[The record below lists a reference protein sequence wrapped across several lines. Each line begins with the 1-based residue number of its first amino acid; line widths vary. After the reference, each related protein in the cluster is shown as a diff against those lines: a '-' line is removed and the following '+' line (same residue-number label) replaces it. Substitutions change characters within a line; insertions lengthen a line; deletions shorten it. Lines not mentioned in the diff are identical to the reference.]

1 MSYQTSIHFD
11 PTALLIIKNEIDN
24 SIKLVETAVNTLAE
38 EQALPFGIDD
48 ALNQFEQCTQV
59 LKLIDMPHLAQIT
72 QYSAELMRQ
81 IMAQPQQIKTSDVI
95 ALSEGTTMLKRYI
108 EFICLRE
115 VKVPQFLIDTLNRLE
130 KALGKPIT
138 KEGQTIQPLLDCITP
153 SFNLPLAP
161 SLEQSQYIHQL
172 YKLCL
177 NKLIKQAETPLD
189 LQGIKLVGVYLA
201 GLATNQPSQQYW
213 QLVNVGLGHIDELLI
228 TEARLRTLIQIETN
242 IGKFLNQPATF
253 QSNIADLADILSIC
267 ISQEDDLSQ
276 HIREQLNIGDEL
288 LSDTQL
294 QVLSRH
300 LYGPDYETVH
310 TISQL
315 MTDEMAQ
322 IRNEIEYNHQN
333 MSAEKMQEL
342 QQKLNQLANVFKV
355 LNLNE
360 AAKELDQ
367 QAEKLSQP
375 NTLTDATSIQQLMNS
390 ILASMNS
397 IGILERNYTSSRL
410 QLRVN
415 NMQISLDR
423 LDEAHKALI
432 VETKTLI
439 DTLTQTL
446 SLYAQDPTAHNLEAL
461 PVYLNELSGAALFL
475 GSSKQQTAL
484 LGAAHFAQYRLSQ
497 NESFDAEHVNCIL
510 NVVAGLDLL
519 VDNLK
524 NKQPVLQSMF
534 DVALSSS
541 QRLQITAAA

>member
-59 LKLIDMPHLAQIT
+59 LALIDMPHLSQIT
-72 QYSAELMRQ
+72 QYSAELMRK
-81 IMAQPQQIKTSDVI
+81 IMAQPQQIQTNDVI

-115 VKVPQFLIDTLNRLE
+115 VKVPQFLLDTLNRLE
-130 KALGKPIT
+130 KALGKPLT
-138 KEGQTIQPLLDCITP
+138 KEGQTVQPLLEFITP
-153 SFNLPLAP
+153 SFNLPQAP

-177 NKLIKQAETPLD
+177 NKLIKQSETPLD

-201 GLATNQPSQQYW
+201 GLATGQPSQQYW
-213 QLVNVGLGHIDELLI
+213 QLVNVGLSHIDELSI

-242 IGKFLNQPATF
+242 IGKFLA
-253 QSNIADLADILSIC
+253 QSTSFKNTIADLADILCIC
-267 ISQEDDLSQ
+267 ISQEDDVSQ
-276 HIREQLNIGDEL
+276 HIRDQLNIGDEL

-333 MSAEKMQEL
+333 MSAEKTQEL
-342 QQKLNQLANVFKV
+342 QQKLHQLSNVFKV

-360 AAKELDQ
+360 AARELTQ

-375 NTLTDATSIQQLMNS
+375 NTLTDATSVQQLMNS

-423 LDEAHKALI
+423 LDEAHKALLT
-432 VETKTLI
+432 ETKTLI

-446 SLYAQDPTAHNLEAL
+446 SLYVQDPTAHSLEAL
-461 PVYLNELSGAALFL
+461 PVYLKELAGAALFL
-475 GSSKQQTAL
+475 GSSAQQTAL
-484 LGAAHFAQYRLSQ
+484 LGAAHFAESRLAQ
-497 NESFDAEHVNCIL
+497 NQAFDAEQVNCIL

-519 VDNLK
+519 VENLK

-534 DVALSSS
+534 DVALSNS
-541 QRLQITAAA
+541 QQLQTLAA

>member
-59 LKLIDMPHLAQIT
+59 LALIDMPHLSQIT
-72 QYSAELMRQ
+72 EYSAELMRK
-81 IMAQPQQIKTSDVI
+81 IMAQPQQIKTSDVVT
-95 ALSEGTTMLKRYI
+95 LSEGTTMLKRYI
-108 EFICLRE
+108 EFISLRE
-115 VKVPQFLIDTLNRLE
+115 VKVPQFLLDTLNRLE
-130 KALGKPIT
+130 KTLGKPIT
-138 KEGQTIQPLLDCITP
+138 KEGQTIQPLLECITP
-153 SFNLPLAP
+153 NFNLPQAP
-161 SLEQSQYIHQL
+161 SLEKSQYIHQL

-177 NKLIKQAETPLD
+177 NKLIKQTETPLD

-201 GLATNQPSQQYW
+201 GMASNLPSQQYW
-213 QLVNVGLGHIDELLI
+213 QLVNVGLSHIDELLI
-228 TEARLRTLIQIETN
+228 TEARLRTLIQVETN
-242 IGKFLNQPATF
+242 IGKFLAQPSAY
-253 QSNIADLADILSIC
+253 QSNLSDLADILSIC
-267 ISQEDDLSQ
+267 ISQEDDVSQ

-300 LYGPDYETVH
+300 LYGPDYETIH

-315 MTDEMAQ
+315 MTNEMAQ

-333 MSAEKMQEL
+333 MSTEKTQEL
-342 QQKLNQLANVFKV
+342 QLKLNQLANVFKV

-360 AAKELDQ
+360 AAKELIQ
-367 QAEKLSQP
+367 QAEKLSQS
-375 NTLTDATSIQQLMNS
+375 NTLTDVDSVQRLMNS

-415 NMQISLDR
+415 NMHISLDR
-423 LDEAHKALI
+423 LDEAHKALLT
-432 VETKTLI
+432 ETKTLI
-439 DTLTQTL
+439 ETLTQTL
-446 SLYAQDPTAHNLEAL
+446 SLYVQDPASHSLQAL
-461 PVYLNELSGAALFL
+461 PEYLKELSGAALFL
-475 GSSKQQTAL
+475 GSSAQQTAL
-484 LGAAHFAQYRLSQ
+484 LTAANFAQNRLNQ
-497 NESFDAEHVNCIL
+497 NLALDAEQVNCIL

-541 QRLQITAAA
+541 QQLQNIAA

>member
-59 LKLIDMPHLAQIT
+59 LALIDMPHLSQIT
-72 QYSAELMRQ
+72 QYSAELMRK
-81 IMAQPQQIKTSDVI
+81 IMAQPQQIKTSDVVT
-95 ALSEGTTMLKRYI
+95 LSEGTTMLKRYI
-108 EFICLRE
+108 EFISLRE
-115 VKVPQFLIDTLNRLE
+115 VKVPQFLLDTLNRLE

-153 SFNLPLAP
+153 NFNLPQAP
-161 SLEQSQYIHQL
+161 SLEKSQYIHQL

-201 GLATNQPSQQYW
+201 GMASNLPSQQYW
-213 QLVNVGLGHIDELLI
+213 QLVNVGLSHIEELLI
-228 TEARLRTLIQIETN
+228 TEARLRTLIQVETN
-242 IGKFLNQPATF
+242 IGKFLAQQSAY
-253 QSNIADLADILSIC
+253 QSNLSDLADILSIC
-267 ISQEDDLSQ
+267 ISQEDDVSQ

-300 LYGPDYETVH
+300 LYGPDYETIH

-315 MTDEMAQ
+315 MTNEMAQ

-333 MSAEKMQEL
+333 MSTQKTQEL
-342 QQKLNQLANVFKV
+342 QLKLNQLANVFKV

-360 AAKELDQ
+360 AAKELIQ
-367 QAEKLSQP
+367 QAEKLSQS
-375 NTLTDATSIQQLMNS
+375 NTLTDVASVQQLMNS

-415 NMQISLDR
+415 NMHISLDR
-423 LDEAHKALI
+423 LDEAHKALLT
-432 VETKTLI
+432 ETKTLI
-439 DTLTQTL
+439 ETLTQTL
-446 SLYAQDPTAHNLEAL
+446 SLYVQDPAAHSLEAL
-461 PVYLNELSGAALFL
+461 PEYLKELAGAAQFL
-475 GSSKQQTAL
+475 GNSAQQTAL
-484 LGAAHFAQYRLSQ
+484 LTAANFAQKRLDQ
-497 NESFDAEHVNCIL
+497 NLALDAEQVNCIL

-541 QRLQITAAA
+541 QQLQNIAA

>member
-59 LKLIDMPHLAQIT
+59 LALIDMPHLSQIT
-72 QYSAELMRQ
+72 QYSAELMRK
-81 IMAQPQQIKTSDVI
+81 IMAQPQQIQTNDVI

-115 VKVPQFLIDTLNRLE
+115 VKVPQFLLDTLNRLE
-130 KALGKPIT
+130 KALGKPLT
-138 KEGQTIQPLLDCITP
+138 KEGQTVQPLLEFITP
-153 SFNLPLAP
+153 SFNLPQAP

-177 NKLIKQAETPLD
+177 NKLIKQSETPLD

-201 GLATNQPSQQYW
+201 GLATGQLSQQYW
-213 QLVNVGLGHIDELLI
+213 QLVNVGLSHIDELSI

-242 IGKFLNQPATF
+242 IGKFLT
-253 QSNIADLADILSIC
+253 QSTSFKNSIADLADILCIC
-267 ISQEDDLSQ
+267 ISQEDDVSQ
-276 HIREQLNIGDEL
+276 HIRDQLNIGDEL

-333 MSAEKMQEL
+333 MSAEKTQEL
-342 QQKLNQLANVFKV
+342 QQKLHQLSNVFKV

-360 AAKELDQ
+360 AARELTQ

-375 NTLTDATSIQQLMNS
+375 NTLTDATSVQQLMNS

-423 LDEAHKALI
+423 LDEAHKALLT
-432 VETKTLI
+432 ETKTLI

-446 SLYAQDPTAHNLEAL
+446 SLYVQDPTAHSLEAL
-461 PVYLNELSGAALFL
+461 PVYLKELSGAALFL
-475 GSSKQQTAL
+475 GSSAQQTAL
-484 LGAAHFAQYRLSQ
+484 LGAAHFAESRLAQ
-497 NESFDAEHVNCIL
+497 NQPLDAEQINCIL

-519 VDNLK
+519 VENLK

-534 DVALSSS
+534 DVALSNS
-541 QRLQITAAA
+541 QQLQTIAA

>member
-24 SIKLVETAVNTLAE
+24 SIKLVEMAVNTLAE

-333 MSAEKMQEL
+333 MSAEKTLEL

-475 GSSKQQTAL
+475 GSSTQQTAL

>member
-48 ALNQFEQCTQV
+48 ALSQFEQCTQV
-59 LKLIDMPHLAQIT
+59 LALIDMPYLAQIT

-81 IMAQPQQIKTSDVI
+81 IMAQPQQIKTSDVV

-138 KEGQTIQPLLDCITP
+138 KEGQTLQPFLDLMTP
-153 SFNLPLAP
+153 NFNLPQAP
-161 SLEQSQYIHQL
+161 SLEQSKYIHQL

-177 NKLIKQAETPLD
+177 NKLIKQSESPLD

-201 GLATNQPSQQYW
+201 GLANNLPSQQYW

-242 IGKFLNQPATF
+242 ISKFLAQPSVF
-253 QSNIADLADILSIC
+253 QNNIADLADILSIC
-267 ISQEDDLSQ
+267 ISQEDELSQ

-333 MSAEKMQEL
+333 MSAEKTQEL
-342 QQKLNQLANVFKV
+342 QQKLSQLSNVFKV

-360 AAKELDQ
+360 AAKELTQ

-423 LDEAHKALI
+423 LDEAHRGLLT
-432 VETKTLI
+432 ETKTLI

-446 SLYAQDPTAHNLEAL
+446 SLYVQDPTAHNLEAL
-461 PVYLNELSGAALFL
+461 PTYLNELSGAALFL
-475 GSSKQQTAL
+475 GSTVQQTAL
-484 LGAAHFAQYRLSQ
+484 LGAAHFAQHRLDQ
-497 NESFDAEHVNCIL
+497 NEIIDAEQINCIL

-541 QRLQITAAA
+541 QQLQNIAA

>member
-59 LKLIDMPHLAQIT
+59 LALIDMPHLSQIT
-72 QYSAELMRQ
+72 EYSAELMRK
-81 IMAQPQQIKTSDVI
+81 IMAQPQQIKTSDVV

-115 VKVPQFLIDTLNRLE
+115 VKVPQFLLDTLNRLE
-130 KALGKPIT
+130 KTLGKPIT

-153 SFNLPLAP
+153 NFNLPQAP

-201 GLATNQPSQQYW
+201 GMASNLPSQQYW
-213 QLVNVGLGHIDELLI
+213 QLVNVGLSHIDELLI
-228 TEARLRTLIQIETN
+228 TEARLRTLIQVETN
-242 IGKFLNQPATF
+242 IGKFLAQPSAY
-253 QSNIADLADILSIC
+253 QSNLSDLADILSIC
-267 ISQEDDLSQ
+267 ISQEDDVSQ

-300 LYGPDYETVH
+300 LYGPDYETIH

-315 MTDEMAQ
+315 MTNEMAQ

-333 MSAEKMQEL
+333 MSTQKTQEL
-342 QQKLNQLANVFKV
+342 QLKLNQLANVFKV

-360 AAKELDQ
+360 AAKELIQ
-367 QAEKLSQP
+367 QAEKLSQS
-375 NTLTDATSIQQLMNS
+375 NTLTDVASVQQLMNS

-415 NMQISLDR
+415 NMHISLDR
-423 LDEAHKALI
+423 LDEAHKALLT
-432 VETKTLI
+432 ETKTLI
-439 DTLTQTL
+439 ETLTQTL
-446 SLYAQDPTAHNLEAL
+446 SLYVQDPASHSLQAL
-461 PVYLNELSGAALFL
+461 PEYLKELSGAALFL
-475 GSSKQQTAL
+475 GSAAQQTAL
-484 LGAAHFAQYRLSQ
+484 LTAANFAQNRLNQ
-497 NESFDAEHVNCIL
+497 NLALDAEQVNCIL

-541 QRLQITAAA
+541 QQLQNIAA

>member
-59 LKLIDMPHLAQIT
+59 LALIDMPHLSQIT
-72 QYSAELMRQ
+72 QYSSELMRK
-81 IMAQPQQIKTSDVI
+81 IMAQPQQIKTSDVV

-115 VKVPQFLIDTLNRLE
+115 VKVPQFLLDTLNRLE
-130 KALGKPIT
+130 LALGKPLT
-138 KEGQTIQPLLDCITP
+138 KEGQTIQPLLSLISP
-153 SFNLPLAP
+153 RFNLPLAP
-161 SLEQSQYIHQL
+161 TLEKSQYIHQL

-177 NKLIKQAETPLD
+177 HKLIKQTETPLD

-201 GLATNQPSQQYW
+201 GLSTDLPSQQYW
-213 QLVNVGLGHIDELLI
+213 QLVNVALGLIDELSI

-242 IGKFLNQPATF
+242 IAKFLNQPSTYAAEL
-253 QSNIADLADILSIC
+253 SDLADVLSIC
-267 ISQEDDLSQ
+267 ISQENNISH
-276 HIREQLNIGDEL
+276 HIRDQLNIGDEL

-300 LYGPDYETVH
+300 LYGPDYETIH
-310 TISQL
+310 TVSRL

-322 IRNEIEYNHQN
+322 IRNEIEYNYQN
-333 MSAEKMQEL
+333 MSTEKTQEI

-360 AAKELDQ
+360 AAKEITQ
-367 QAEKLSQP
+367 QAEKLSHSDF
-375 NTLTDATSIQQLMNS
+375 LTDANSVQQLMNG

-415 NMQISLDR
+415 NLQISLDR
-423 LDEAHKALI
+423 LDEAHKALLT
-432 VETKTLI
+432 ETKTLI
-439 DTLTQTL
+439 ETLTQTL
-446 SLYAQDPTAHNLEAL
+446 SLYAQDPTSHSIEAL
-461 PVYLNELSGAALFL
+461 PDYLKELSGAAQFL
-475 GSSKQQTAL
+475 GSTAQQTAL
-484 LGAAHFAQYRLSQ
+484 LGAADFAQHRLAQ
-497 NESFDAEHVNCIL
+497 NQALDAEQINCLL

-519 VDNLK
+519 VDNLR

-534 DVALSSS
+534 DVALSNS
-541 QRLQITAAA
+541 QQLQTIAA

>member
-59 LKLIDMPHLAQIT
+59 LALIDMPHLSQIT
-72 QYSAELMRQ
+72 EYSAELMRK
-81 IMAQPQQIKTSDVI
+81 IMAQPQQIKTSDVV

-108 EFICLRE
+108 EFISLRE
-115 VKVPQFLIDTLNRLE
+115 VKVPQFLLDTLNRLE
-130 KALGKPIT
+130 KTLGKPIT

-153 SFNLPLAP
+153 NFNLPQAP
-161 SLEQSQYIHQL
+161 SLEKSQYIHQL

-177 NKLIKQAETPLD
+177 NKLIKQTETPLD

-201 GLATNQPSQQYW
+201 GMASNLPSQQYW
-213 QLVNVGLGHIDELLI
+213 QLVNVGLSHIEELLI
-228 TEARLRTLIQIETN
+228 TEARLRTLIQVETN
-242 IGKFLNQPATF
+242 IGKFLAQQSAY
-253 QSNIADLADILSIC
+253 QSNLSDLADILSIC
-267 ISQEDDLSQ
+267 ISQEDDVSQ

-300 LYGPDYETVH
+300 LYGPDYETIH

-315 MTDEMAQ
+315 MTNEMAQ

-333 MSAEKMQEL
+333 MSTQKTQEL
-342 QQKLNQLANVFKV
+342 QLKLNQLANVFKV

-360 AAKELDQ
+360 AAKELIQ
-367 QAEKLSQP
+367 QAEKLSQS
-375 NTLTDATSIQQLMNS
+375 NTLTDVASVQQLMNS

-415 NMQISLDR
+415 NMHISLDR
-423 LDEAHKALI
+423 LDEAHKALLT
-432 VETKTLI
+432 ETKTLI
-439 DTLTQTL
+439 ETLTQTL
-446 SLYAQDPTAHNLEAL
+446 SLYVQDPASHSLQAL
-461 PVYLNELSGAALFL
+461 PEYLKELSGAALFL
-475 GSSKQQTAL
+475 GSSAQQTAL
-484 LGAAHFAQYRLSQ
+484 LTAANFAQKRLDQ
-497 NESFDAEHVNCIL
+497 NLALDAEQVNCIL

-541 QRLQITAAA
+541 QQLQNIAA

>member
-59 LKLIDMPHLAQIT
+59 LALIDMPHLSQIT
-72 QYSAELMRQ
+72 QYSAELMRK
-81 IMAQPQQIKTSDVI
+81 IMAQPQQIKTSDVVT
-95 ALSEGTTMLKRYI
+95 LSEGTTMLKRYI
-108 EFICLRE
+108 EFISLRE
-115 VKVPQFLIDTLNRLE
+115 VKVPQFLLDTLNRLE
-130 KALGKPIT
+130 KTLGKPIT

-153 SFNLPLAP
+153 NFNLPQAP
-161 SLEQSQYIHQL
+161 SLEKSQYIHQL

-201 GLATNQPSQQYW
+201 GMASNLPSQQYW
-213 QLVNVGLGHIDELLI
+213 QLVNVGLSHIEELLI
-228 TEARLRTLIQIETN
+228 TEARLRTLIQVETN
-242 IGKFLNQPATF
+242 IGKFLAQPSAY
-253 QSNIADLADILSIC
+253 QSNLSDLADILSIC
-267 ISQEDDLSQ
+267 ISQEDDVSQ

-300 LYGPDYETVH
+300 LYGPDYETIH

-315 MTDEMAQ
+315 MTNEMAQ

-333 MSAEKMQEL
+333 MSTQKTQEL
-342 QQKLNQLANVFKV
+342 QLKLNQLANVFKV

-360 AAKELDQ
+360 AAKELIQ
-367 QAEKLSQP
+367 QAEKLSQS
-375 NTLTDATSIQQLMNS
+375 NTLTDVASVQQLMNS

-415 NMQISLDR
+415 NMHISLDR
-423 LDEAHKALI
+423 LDEAHKALLT
-432 VETKTLI
+432 ETKTLI
-439 DTLTQTL
+439 ETLTQTL
-446 SLYAQDPTAHNLEAL
+446 SLYVQDPASHSLQAL
-461 PVYLNELSGAALFL
+461 PEYLKELSGAALFL
-475 GSSKQQTAL
+475 GSSAQQTAL
-484 LGAAHFAQYRLSQ
+484 LTAANFAQNRLNQ
-497 NESFDAEHVNCIL
+497 NLALDAEQVNCIL

-541 QRLQITAAA
+541 QQLQNIAA

>member
-59 LKLIDMPHLAQIT
+59 LALIDMPHLSQIT
-72 QYSAELMRQ
+72 KYSAELMRK
-81 IMAQPQQIKTSDVI
+81 IMAQPQQIKTSDVV

-108 EFICLRE
+108 EFISLRE
-115 VKVPQFLIDTLNRLE
+115 VKVPQFLLDTLNRLE
-130 KALGKPIT
+130 KTLGKPIT
-138 KEGQTIQPLLDCITP
+138 KEGQTIQPLLECITP
-153 SFNLPLAP
+153 NFNLPQAP
-161 SLEQSQYIHQL
+161 SLEKSQYIHQL

-177 NKLIKQAETPLD
+177 NKLIKQTETPLD

-201 GLATNQPSQQYW
+201 GMASNLPSQQYW
-213 QLVNVGLGHIDELLI
+213 QLVNVGLSHIEELLI
-228 TEARLRTLIQIETN
+228 TEARLRTLIQVETN
-242 IGKFLNQPATF
+242 IGKFLAQQSAY
-253 QSNIADLADILSIC
+253 QSNLSDLADILSIC
-267 ISQEDDLSQ
+267 ISQEDDVSQ

-300 LYGPDYETVH
+300 LYGPDYETIH

-315 MTDEMAQ
+315 MTNEMAQ

-333 MSAEKMQEL
+333 MSTQKTQEL
-342 QQKLNQLANVFKV
+342 QLKLNQLANVFKV

-360 AAKELDQ
+360 AAKELIQ
-367 QAEKLSQP
+367 QAEKLSQS
-375 NTLTDATSIQQLMNS
+375 NTLTDVASVQQLMNS

-415 NMQISLDR
+415 NMHISLDR
-423 LDEAHKALI
+423 LDEAHKALLT
-432 VETKTLI
+432 ETKTLI
-439 DTLTQTL
+439 ETLTQTL
-446 SLYAQDPTAHNLEAL
+446 SLYVQDPASHSLQAL
-461 PVYLNELSGAALFL
+461 PEYLKELSGAAAFL
-475 GSSKQQTAL
+475 GNSAQQTAL
-484 LGAAHFAQYRLSQ
+484 LTAANFAQNRLNQ
-497 NESFDAEHVNCIL
+497 NLALDAEQVNCIL

-541 QRLQITAAA
+541 QQLQSIAA

>member
-59 LKLIDMPHLAQIT
+59 LALIDMPHLSQIT
-72 QYSAELMRQ
+72 KYSAELMRK
-81 IMAQPQQIKTSDVI
+81 IMAQPQQIKTSDVV

-108 EFICLRE
+108 EFISLRE
-115 VKVPQFLIDTLNRLE
+115 VKVPQFLLDTLNRLE
-130 KALGKPIT
+130 KTLGKPIT

-153 SFNLPLAP
+153 NFNLPQAP
-161 SLEQSQYIHQL
+161 SLEKSQYIHQL

-177 NKLIKQAETPLD
+177 NKLIKQTETPLD

-201 GLATNQPSQQYW
+201 GMASNLPSQQYW
-213 QLVNVGLGHIDELLI
+213 QLVNVGLSHIEELLI
-228 TEARLRTLIQIETN
+228 TEARLRTLIQVETN
-242 IGKFLNQPATF
+242 IGKFLAQQSAY
-253 QSNIADLADILSIC
+253 QSNLSDLADILSIC
-267 ISQEDDLSQ
+267 ISQEDDVSQ

-300 LYGPDYETVH
+300 LYGPDYETIH

-315 MTDEMAQ
+315 MTNEMAQ

-333 MSAEKMQEL
+333 MSTQKTQEL
-342 QQKLNQLANVFKV
+342 QLKLNQLANVFKV

-360 AAKELDQ
+360 AAKELIQ
-367 QAEKLSQP
+367 QAEKLSQS
-375 NTLTDATSIQQLMNS
+375 NTLTDVASVQQLMNS

-415 NMQISLDR
+415 NMHISLDR
-423 LDEAHKALI
+423 LDEAHKALLT
-432 VETKTLI
+432 ETKTLI
-439 DTLTQTL
+439 ETLTQTL
-446 SLYAQDPTAHNLEAL
+446 SLYVQDPASHSLQAL
-461 PVYLNELSGAALFL
+461 PEYLKELSGAALFL
-475 GSSKQQTAL
+475 GSSAQQTAL
-484 LGAAHFAQYRLSQ
+484 LTAANFAQNRLNQ
-497 NESFDAEHVNCIL
+497 NLALDAEQVNCIL

-541 QRLQITAAA
+541 QQLQNIAA

>member
-59 LKLIDMPHLAQIT
+59 LALIDMPHLSQIT
-72 QYSAELMRQ
+72 EYSAELMRK
-81 IMAQPQQIKTSDVI
+81 IMAQPQQIKTSDVV

-115 VKVPQFLIDTLNRLE
+115 VKVPQFLLDTLNRLE
-130 KALGKPIT
+130 KTLGKPIT
-138 KEGQTIQPLLDCITP
+138 KEGQTIQPLLECITP
-153 SFNLPLAP
+153 NFNLPQAP
-161 SLEQSQYIHQL
+161 SLEKSQYIHQL

-177 NKLIKQAETPLD
+177 NKLIKQTETPLD

-201 GLATNQPSQQYW
+201 GMASNLPSQQYW
-213 QLVNVGLGHIDELLI
+213 QLVNVGLSHIDELLI
-228 TEARLRTLIQIETN
+228 TEARLRTLIQVETN
-242 IGKFLNQPATF
+242 IGKFLAQQSAY
-253 QSNIADLADILSIC
+253 QSNLSDLADILSIC
-267 ISQEDDLSQ
+267 ISQEDDVSQ

-300 LYGPDYETVH
+300 LYGPDYETIH

-315 MTDEMAQ
+315 MTNEMAQ

-333 MSAEKMQEL
+333 MSTEKTQEL
-342 QQKLNQLANVFKV
+342 QLKLNQLANVFKV

-360 AAKELDQ
+360 AAKELIQ
-367 QAEKLSQP
+367 QAEKLSQS
-375 NTLTDATSIQQLMNS
+375 NTLTDVASVQQLMNS

-415 NMQISLDR
+415 NMHISLDR
-423 LDEAHKALI
+423 LDEAHKALLT
-432 VETKTLI
+432 ETKTLI
-439 DTLTQTL
+439 ETLTQTL
-446 SLYAQDPTAHNLEAL
+446 SLYVQDPASHSLEAL
-461 PVYLNELSGAALFL
+461 PEYLKELAGAAQFL
-475 GSSKQQTAL
+475 GNSAQQTAL
-484 LGAAHFAQYRLSQ
+484 LTAANFAQNRLNQ
-497 NESFDAEHVNCIL
+497 NLALDAEQVNCIL

-541 QRLQITAAA
+541 QQLQNIAA

>member
-59 LKLIDMPHLAQIT
+59 LALIDMPHLSQIT
-72 QYSAELMRQ
+72 QYSAELMRK
-81 IMAQPQQIKTSDVI
+81 IMAQPQQIKTSDVV

-108 EFICLRE
+108 EFISLRE
-115 VKVPQFLIDTLNRLE
+115 VKVPQFLLDTLNRLE
-130 KALGKPIT
+130 KTLGKPIT

-153 SFNLPLAP
+153 NFNLPQAP
-161 SLEQSQYIHQL
+161 SLEKSQYIHQL

-201 GLATNQPSQQYW
+201 GMASNLPSQQYW
-213 QLVNVGLGHIDELLI
+213 QLVNVGLSHIEELLI
-228 TEARLRTLIQIETN
+228 TEARLRTLIQVETN
-242 IGKFLNQPATF
+242 IGKFLAQQSAY
-253 QSNIADLADILSIC
+253 QSNLSDLADILSIC
-267 ISQEDDLSQ
+267 ISQEDDVSQ

-300 LYGPDYETVH
+300 LYGPDYETIH

-315 MTDEMAQ
+315 MTNEMAQ

-333 MSAEKMQEL
+333 MSTQKTQEL
-342 QQKLNQLANVFKV
+342 QLKLNQLANVFKV

-360 AAKELDQ
+360 AAKELIQ
-367 QAEKLSQP
+367 QAEKLSQS
-375 NTLTDATSIQQLMNS
+375 NTLTDVASVQQLMNS

-415 NMQISLDR
+415 NMHISLDR
-423 LDEAHKALI
+423 LDEAHKALLT
-432 VETKTLI
+432 ETKTLI
-439 DTLTQTL
+439 ETLTQTL
-446 SLYAQDPTAHNLEAL
+446 SLYVQDPAAHSLEAL
-461 PVYLNELSGAALFL
+461 PEYLKELAGAAQFL
-475 GSSKQQTAL
+475 GNSAQQTAL
-484 LGAAHFAQYRLSQ
+484 LTAANFAQNRLNQ
-497 NESFDAEHVNCIL
+497 NLALDAEQVNCIL

-541 QRLQITAAA
+541 QQLQNIAA

>member
-59 LKLIDMPHLAQIT
+59 LALIDMPHLSQIT
-72 QYSAELMRQ
+72 QYSAELMRK
-81 IMAQPQQIKTSDVI
+81 IMAQPQQIKTSDVV

-115 VKVPQFLIDTLNRLE
+115 VKVPQFLLDTLNRLE

-153 SFNLPLAP
+153 NFNLPQAP
-161 SLEQSQYIHQL
+161 SLEKSQYIHQL

-201 GLATNQPSQQYW
+201 GMASNLPSQQYW
-213 QLVNVGLGHIDELLI
+213 QLVNVGLSHIEELLI
-228 TEARLRTLIQIETN
+228 TEARLRTLIQVETN
-242 IGKFLNQPATF
+242 IGKFLAQQSAY
-253 QSNIADLADILSIC
+253 QSNLSDLADILSIC
-267 ISQEDDLSQ
+267 ISQEDDVSQ

-300 LYGPDYETVH
+300 LYGPDYETIH

-315 MTDEMAQ
+315 MTNEMAQ

-333 MSAEKMQEL
+333 MSTEKTQEL
-342 QQKLNQLANVFKV
+342 QLKLNQLANVFKV

-360 AAKELDQ
+360 AAKELIQ
-367 QAEKLSQP
+367 QAEKLSQS
-375 NTLTDATSIQQLMNS
+375 NTLTDVASVQQLMNS

-415 NMQISLDR
+415 NMHISLDR
-423 LDEAHKALI
+423 LDEAHKALLT
-432 VETKTLI
+432 ETKTLI
-439 DTLTQTL
+439 ETLTQTL
-446 SLYAQDPTAHNLEAL
+446 SLYVQDPASHSLQAL
-461 PVYLNELSGAALFL
+461 PEYLKELSGAAAFL
-475 GSSKQQTAL
+475 GNSAQQTAL
-484 LGAAHFAQYRLSQ
+484 LTAANFAQNRLNQ
-497 NESFDAEHVNCIL
+497 NLALDAEQVNCIL

-541 QRLQITAAA
+541 QQLQSIAA

>member
-59 LKLIDMPHLAQIT
+59 LALIDMPHLSQIT
-72 QYSAELMRQ
+72 QYSSELMRK
-81 IMAQPQQIKTSDVI
+81 IMAQPQQIKTSDVV

-115 VKVPQFLIDTLNRLE
+115 VKVPQFLLDTLNRLE
-130 KALGKPIT
+130 LALGKPLT
-138 KEGQTIQPLLDCITP
+138 KEGQTIQPLLSLISP
-153 SFNLPLAP
+153 RFNLPLAP
-161 SLEQSQYIHQL
+161 TLEKSQYIHQL

-177 NKLIKQAETPLD
+177 HKLIKQTETPLD

-201 GLATNQPSQQYW
+201 GLSTELPSQQYW
-213 QLVNVGLGHIDELLI
+213 QLVNVALGLIDELSI

-242 IGKFLNQPATF
+242 IAKFLNQPSTYAAEL
-253 QSNIADLADILSIC
+253 SDLADVLSIC
-267 ISQEDDLSQ
+267 ISQENNISH
-276 HIREQLNIGDEL
+276 HIRDQLNIGDEL

-300 LYGPDYETVH
+300 LYGPDYETIH
-310 TISQL
+310 TVSRL

-322 IRNEIEYNHQN
+322 IRNEIEYNYQN
-333 MSAEKMQEL
+333 MSTEKTQEI

-360 AAKELDQ
+360 AAKEITQ
-367 QAEKLSQP
+367 QAEKLSHSDF
-375 NTLTDATSIQQLMNS
+375 LTDASSVQQLMNG

-415 NMQISLDR
+415 NLQISLDR
-423 LDEAHKALI
+423 LDEAHKALLT
-432 VETKTLI
+432 ETKTLI
-439 DTLTQTL
+439 ETLTQTL
-446 SLYAQDPTAHNLEAL
+446 SLYAQDPTSHSIEAL
-461 PVYLNELSGAALFL
+461 PDYLKELSGAAQFL
-475 GSSKQQTAL
+475 GSTAQQTAL
-484 LGAAHFAQYRLSQ
+484 LGAADFAQHRLAQ
-497 NESFDAEHVNCIL
+497 NQALDAEQINCLL

-519 VDNLK
+519 VDNLR

-534 DVALSSS
+534 DVALSNS
-541 QRLQITAAA
+541 QQLQTIAA

>member
-59 LKLIDMPHLAQIT
+59 LALIDMPHLSQIT
-72 QYSAELMRQ
+72 QYSAELMRK
-81 IMAQPQQIKTSDVI
+81 IMAQPQQIKTSDVV

-115 VKVPQFLIDTLNRLE
+115 VKVPQFLLDTLNRLE
-130 KALGKPIT
+130 KTLGKPIT

-153 SFNLPLAP
+153 NFNLPQAP
-161 SLEQSQYIHQL
+161 SLEKSQYIHQL

-177 NKLIKQAETPLD
+177 NKLIKQTETPLD

-201 GLATNQPSQQYW
+201 GMASNLPSQQYW
-213 QLVNVGLGHIDELLI
+213 QLVNVGLSHIEELLI
-228 TEARLRTLIQIETN
+228 TEARLRTLIQVETN
-242 IGKFLNQPATF
+242 IGKFLAQQSAY
-253 QSNIADLADILSIC
+253 QSNLSDLADILSIC
-267 ISQEDDLSQ
+267 ISQEDDVSQ

-300 LYGPDYETVH
+300 LYGPDYETIH

-315 MTDEMAQ
+315 MTNEMAQ

-333 MSAEKMQEL
+333 MSTQKTQEL
-342 QQKLNQLANVFKV
+342 QLKLNQLANVFKV

-360 AAKELDQ
+360 AAKELIQ
-367 QAEKLSQP
+367 QAEKLSQS
-375 NTLTDATSIQQLMNS
+375 NTLTDVASVQQLMNS

-415 NMQISLDR
+415 NMHISLDR
-423 LDEAHKALI
+423 LDEAHKALLT
-432 VETKTLI
+432 ETKTLI
-439 DTLTQTL
+439 ETLTQTL
-446 SLYAQDPTAHNLEAL
+446 SLYVQDPASHSLQAL
-461 PVYLNELSGAALFL
+461 PEYLKELSGAAAFL
-475 GSSKQQTAL
+475 GNSAQQTAL
-484 LGAAHFAQYRLSQ
+484 LTAANFAQNRLNQ
-497 NESFDAEHVNCIL
+497 NLALDAEQVNCIL

-541 QRLQITAAA
+541 LQLQNIAA

>member
-59 LKLIDMPHLAQIT
+59 LALIDMPHLSQIT
-72 QYSAELMRQ
+72 QYSAELMRK
-81 IMAQPQQIKTSDVI
+81 IMAQPQQIKTSDVV

-115 VKVPQFLIDTLNRLE
+115 VKVPQFLLDTLNRLE
-130 KALGKPIT
+130 KTLGKPIT

-153 SFNLPLAP
+153 NFNLPQAP
-161 SLEQSQYIHQL
+161 SLEKSQYIHQL

-177 NKLIKQAETPLD
+177 NKLIKQTETPLD

-201 GLATNQPSQQYW
+201 GMASNLPSQQYW
-213 QLVNVGLGHIDELLI
+213 QLVNVGLSHIEELLI
-228 TEARLRTLIQIETN
+228 TEARLRTLIQVETN
-242 IGKFLNQPATF
+242 IGKFLAQPSAY
-253 QSNIADLADILSIC
+253 QSNLSDLADILSIC
-267 ISQEDDLSQ
+267 ISQEDDVSQ

-300 LYGPDYETVH
+300 LYGPDYETIH

-315 MTDEMAQ
+315 MTNEMAQ

-333 MSAEKMQEL
+333 MSTEKTQEL
-342 QQKLNQLANVFKV
+342 QLKLNQLANVFKV

-360 AAKELDQ
+360 AAKELIQ
-367 QAEKLSQP
+367 QAEKLSQS
-375 NTLTDATSIQQLMNS
+375 NTLTDVASVQQLMNS

-397 IGILERNYTSSRL
+397 IGILERSYTSSRL

-415 NMQISLDR
+415 NMHISLDR
-423 LDEAHKALI
+423 LDEAHKALLT
-432 VETKTLI
+432 ETKTLI
-439 DTLTQTL
+439 ETLTQTL
-446 SLYAQDPTAHNLEAL
+446 SLYVQDSASHSLQAL
-461 PVYLNELSGAALFL
+461 PEYLKELSGAALFL
-475 GSSKQQTAL
+475 GSSAQQTAL
-484 LGAAHFAQYRLSQ
+484 LTAANFAQNRLNQ
-497 NESFDAEHVNCIL
+497 NLALDAEQVNCIL

-524 NKQPVLQSMF
+524 NKQPVLQSMV

-541 QRLQITAAA
+541 QQLQNIAA

>member
-59 LKLIDMPHLAQIT
+59 LALIDMPHLSQIT
-72 QYSAELMRQ
+72 QYSSELMRK
-81 IMAQPQQIKTSDVI
+81 IMAQPQQIKTSDVV

-115 VKVPQFLIDTLNRLE
+115 VKVPQFLLDTLNRLE
-130 KALGKPIT
+130 LALGKPLT
-138 KEGQTIQPLLDCITP
+138 KEGQTIQPLLSLISP
-153 SFNLPLAP
+153 RFNLPLAP
-161 SLEQSQYIHQL
+161 TLEKSQYIHQL

-177 NKLIKQAETPLD
+177 RKLIKQTETPLD

-201 GLATNQPSQQYW
+201 GLSTDLPSQQYW
-213 QLVNVGLGHIDELLI
+213 QLVNVALGLIDELSI

-242 IGKFLNQPATF
+242 IAKFLNQPSTYAAEL
-253 QSNIADLADILSIC
+253 SDLADVLSIC
-267 ISQEDDLSQ
+267 ISQENNISH
-276 HIREQLNIGDEL
+276 HIRDQLNIGDEL

-300 LYGPDYETVH
+300 LYGPDYETIH
-310 TISQL
+310 TVSRL

-322 IRNEIEYNHQN
+322 IRNEIEYNYQN
-333 MSAEKMQEL
+333 MSTEKTQEI

-360 AAKELDQ
+360 AAKEITQ
-367 QAEKLSQP
+367 QAEKLSHSDF
-375 NTLTDATSIQQLMNS
+375 LTDANSVQQLMNG

-415 NMQISLDR
+415 NLQISLDR
-423 LDEAHKALI
+423 LDEAHKALLT
-432 VETKTLI
+432 ETKTLI
-439 DTLTQTL
+439 ETLTQTL
-446 SLYAQDPTAHNLEAL
+446 SLYAQDPTSHSIEAL
-461 PVYLNELSGAALFL
+461 PDYLKELSGAAQFL
-475 GSSKQQTAL
+475 GSTAQQTAL
-484 LGAAHFAQYRLSQ
+484 LGAADFAQHRLAQ
-497 NESFDAEHVNCIL
+497 NQALDAEQINCLL

-519 VDNLK
+519 VDNLR

-534 DVALSSS
+534 DVALSNS
-541 QRLQITAAA
+541 QQLQTIAA

>member
-59 LKLIDMPHLAQIT
+59 LALIDMPHLSQIT
-72 QYSAELMRQ
+72 QYSAELMRK
-81 IMAQPQQIKTSDVI
+81 IMAQPQQIQTNDVI

-115 VKVPQFLIDTLNRLE
+115 VKVPQFLLDTLNRLE
-130 KALGKPIT
+130 KALGKPLT
-138 KEGQTIQPLLDCITP
+138 KEGQTVQPLLEFITP
-153 SFNLPLAP
+153 SFNLPQAP

-177 NKLIKQAETPLD
+177 NKLIKQSETPLD

-201 GLATNQPSQQYW
+201 GLAAGQPSQQYW
-213 QLVNVGLGHIDELLI
+213 QLVNVGLSHIDELSI

-242 IGKFLNQPATF
+242 IGKFLAQPASFKNT
-253 QSNIADLADILSIC
+253 IADFADILCIC
-267 ISQEDDLSQ
+267 ISQEDDVSQ
-276 HIREQLNIGDEL
+276 HIRDQLNIGDEL

-333 MSAEKMQEL
+333 MSAEKTQEL
-342 QQKLNQLANVFKV
+342 QQKLHQLSNVFKV

-360 AAKELDQ
+360 AARELTQ

-375 NTLTDATSIQQLMNS
+375 NTLTDATSVQQLMNS

-423 LDEAHKALI
+423 LDEAHKALLT
-432 VETKTLI
+432 ETKTLI

-446 SLYAQDPTAHNLEAL
+446 SLYVQDPTAHSLEAL
-461 PVYLNELSGAALFL
+461 PVYLKELSGAALFL
-475 GSSKQQTAL
+475 GSSAQQTAL
-484 LGAAHFAQYRLSQ
+484 LGAAHFAQYRLAQ
-497 NESFDAEHVNCIL
+497 NQPLDAEQINCVL

-519 VDNLK
+519 VENLK

-534 DVALSSS
+534 DVALSNS
-541 QRLQITAAA
+541 QQLQTIAA

>member
-59 LKLIDMPHLAQIT
+59 LALIDMPHLSQIT
-72 QYSAELMRQ
+72 QYSAELMRK
-81 IMAQPQQIKTSDVI
+81 IMAQPQQIQTNDVI

-115 VKVPQFLIDTLNRLE
+115 VKVPQFLLDTLNRLE
-130 KALGKPIT
+130 KALGKPLT
-138 KEGQTIQPLLDCITP
+138 KEGQTVQPLLEFITP
-153 SFNLPLAP
+153 SFNLPQAP

-177 NKLIKQAETPLD
+177 NKLIKQSETPLD

-201 GLATNQPSQQYW
+201 GLATGQPSQQYW
-213 QLVNVGLGHIDELLI
+213 QLVNVGLSHIDELSI

-242 IGKFLNQPATF
+242 IGKFLA
-253 QSNIADLADILSIC
+253 QSASFKNTIADLADILCIC
-267 ISQEDDLSQ
+267 ISQEDDVSQ
-276 HIREQLNIGDEL
+276 HIRDQLNIGDEL

-333 MSAEKMQEL
+333 MSAEKTQEL
-342 QQKLNQLANVFKV
+342 QQKLHQLSNVFKV

-360 AAKELDQ
+360 AARELTQ

-375 NTLTDATSIQQLMNS
+375 NTLTDATSVQQLMNS

-423 LDEAHKALI
+423 LDEAHKALLT
-432 VETKTLI
+432 ETKTLI

-446 SLYAQDPTAHNLEAL
+446 SLYVQDPTAHSLEAL
-461 PVYLNELSGAALFL
+461 PVYLKELSGAALFL
-475 GSSKQQTAL
+475 GSSAQQTAL
-484 LGAAHFAQYRLSQ
+484 LGAAHFAESRLAQ
-497 NESFDAEHVNCIL
+497 NQPLDAEQTNCIL

-519 VDNLK
+519 VENLK

-534 DVALSSS
+534 DVALSNS
-541 QRLQITAAA
+541 QQLQTIAA

>member
-59 LKLIDMPHLAQIT
+59 LALIDMPHLSQIT
-72 QYSAELMRQ
+72 EYSAELMRK
-81 IMAQPQQIKTSDVI
+81 IMAQPQQIKTSDVVT
-95 ALSEGTTMLKRYI
+95 LSEGTTMLKRYI
-108 EFICLRE
+108 EFISLRE
-115 VKVPQFLIDTLNRLE
+115 VKVPQFLLDTLNRLE
-130 KALGKPIT
+130 KTLGKPIT

-153 SFNLPLAP
+153 NFNLPQAP
-161 SLEQSQYIHQL
+161 SLEKSQYIHQL

-201 GLATNQPSQQYW
+201 GMASNLPSQQYW
-213 QLVNVGLGHIDELLI
+213 QLVNVGLSHIDELLI
-228 TEARLRTLIQIETN
+228 TEARLRTLIQVETN
-242 IGKFLNQPATF
+242 IGKFLAQPSAY
-253 QSNIADLADILSIC
+253 QSNLSDLADILSIC
-267 ISQEDDLSQ
+267 ISQEDDVSQ

-300 LYGPDYETVH
+300 LYGPDYETIH

-315 MTDEMAQ
+315 MTNEMAQ

-333 MSAEKMQEL
+333 MSTEKTQEL
-342 QQKLNQLANVFKV
+342 QLKLNQLANVFKV

-360 AAKELDQ
+360 AAKELIQ
-367 QAEKLSQP
+367 QAEKLSQS
-375 NTLTDATSIQQLMNS
+375 NTLTDVASVQQLMNS

-415 NMQISLDR
+415 NMHISLDR
-423 LDEAHKALI
+423 LDEAHKALLT
-432 VETKTLI
+432 ETKTLI
-439 DTLTQTL
+439 ETLTQTL
-446 SLYAQDPTAHNLEAL
+446 SLYVQDPASHSLQAL
-461 PVYLNELSGAALFL
+461 PEYLKELSGAALFL
-475 GSSKQQTAL
+475 GSSAQQTAL
-484 LGAAHFAQYRLSQ
+484 LTAANFAQNRSNQ
-497 NESFDAEHVNCIL
+497 NLALDAEQVNCIL

-541 QRLQITAAA
+541 QQLQNIAA

>member
-59 LKLIDMPHLAQIT
+59 LALIDMPHLSQIT
-72 QYSAELMRQ
+72 QYSAELMRK
-81 IMAQPQQIKTSDVI
+81 IMAQPQQIKTSDVV

-115 VKVPQFLIDTLNRLE
+115 VKVPQFLLDTLNRLE
-130 KALGKPIT
+130 KTLGKPIT
-138 KEGQTIQPLLDCITP
+138 KEGQTIQPLLECITP
-153 SFNLPLAP
+153 NFNLPQAP
-161 SLEQSQYIHQL
+161 SLEKSQYIHQL

-177 NKLIKQAETPLD
+177 NKLIKQTETPLD

-201 GLATNQPSQQYW
+201 GMASNLPSQQYW
-213 QLVNVGLGHIDELLI
+213 QLVNVGLSHIEELLI
-228 TEARLRTLIQIETN
+228 TEARLRTLSQVETN
-242 IGKFLNQPATF
+242 IGKFLAQQSAY
-253 QSNIADLADILSIC
+253 QSNLSDLADILSIC
-267 ISQEDDLSQ
+267 ISQEDDVSQ

-300 LYGPDYETVH
+300 LYGPDYETIH

-315 MTDEMAQ
+315 MTNEMAQ

-333 MSAEKMQEL
+333 MSTEKTQEL
-342 QQKLNQLANVFKV
+342 QLKLNQLANVFKV

-360 AAKELDQ
+360 AAKELIQ
-367 QAEKLSQP
+367 QAEKLSQS
-375 NTLTDATSIQQLMNS
+375 NTLTDVASVQQLMNS

-415 NMQISLDR
+415 NMHISLDR
-423 LDEAHKALI
+423 LDEAHKALLT
-432 VETKTLI
+432 ETKTLI
-439 DTLTQTL
+439 ETLTQTL
-446 SLYAQDPTAHNLEAL
+446 SLYVQDPASHSLQAL
-461 PVYLNELSGAALFL
+461 PEYLKELSGAALFL
-475 GSSKQQTAL
+475 GSSAQQTAL
-484 LGAAHFAQYRLSQ
+484 LTAANFAQNRLNQ
-497 NESFDAEHVNCIL
+497 NLALDAEQVNCIL

-541 QRLQITAAA
+541 QQLQNIAA

>member
-59 LKLIDMPHLAQIT
+59 LALIDMPHLSQIT
-72 QYSAELMRQ
+72 QYSAELMRK
-81 IMAQPQQIKTSDVI
+81 IMAQPQQIKTSDVV

-108 EFICLRE
+108 EFISLRE
-115 VKVPQFLIDTLNRLE
+115 VKVPQFLLDTLNRLE
-130 KALGKPIT
+130 KTLGKPIT

-153 SFNLPLAP
+153 NFNLPQAP
-161 SLEQSQYIHQL
+161 SLEKSQYIHQL

-201 GLATNQPSQQYW
+201 GMASNLPSQQYW
-213 QLVNVGLGHIDELLI
+213 QLVNVGLSHIEELLI
-228 TEARLRTLIQIETN
+228 TEARLRTLIQVETN
-242 IGKFLNQPATF
+242 IGKFLAQQSAY
-253 QSNIADLADILSIC
+253 QSNLSDLADILSIC
-267 ISQEDDLSQ
+267 ISQEDDVSQ

-300 LYGPDYETVH
+300 LYGPDYETIH

-315 MTDEMAQ
+315 MTNEMAQ

-333 MSAEKMQEL
+333 MSTQKTQEL
-342 QQKLNQLANVFKV
+342 QLKLNQLANVFKV

-360 AAKELDQ
+360 AAKELIQ
-367 QAEKLSQP
+367 QAEKLSQS
-375 NTLTDATSIQQLMNS
+375 NTLTDVASVQQLMNS

-415 NMQISLDR
+415 NMHISLDR
-423 LDEAHKALI
+423 LDEAHKALLT
-432 VETKTLI
+432 ETKTLI
-439 DTLTQTL
+439 ETLTQTL
-446 SLYAQDPTAHNLEAL
+446 SLYVQDPAAHSLEAL
-461 PVYLNELSGAALFL
+461 PEYLKELAGAAQFL
-475 GSSKQQTAL
+475 GNSAQQTAL
-484 LGAAHFAQYRLSQ
+484 LTAANFAQKRLDQ
-497 NESFDAEHVNCIL
+497 NLALDAEQVNCIL

-541 QRLQITAAA
+541 QQLQNIAA

>member
-59 LKLIDMPHLAQIT
+59 LALIDMPHLSQIT
-72 QYSAELMRQ
+72 QYSAELMRK
-81 IMAQPQQIKTSDVI
+81 IMAQPQQIKTSDVV

-115 VKVPQFLIDTLNRLE
+115 VKVPQFLLDTLNRLE
-130 KALGKPIT
+130 KTLGKPIT

-153 SFNLPLAP
+153 NFNLPQAP

-177 NKLIKQAETPLD
+177 NKLIKQAEAPLD

-201 GLATNQPSQQYW
+201 GMASNLPSQQYW
-213 QLVNVGLGHIDELLI
+213 QLVNVGLSHIEELLI
-228 TEARLRTLIQIETN
+228 TEARLRTLIQVETN
-242 IGKFLNQPATF
+242 IGKFLAQQSAY
-253 QSNIADLADILSIC
+253 QSNLSDLADILSIC
-267 ISQEDDLSQ
+267 ISQEDDVSQ

-300 LYGPDYETVH
+300 LYGPDYETIH

-315 MTDEMAQ
+315 MTNEMAQ

-333 MSAEKMQEL
+333 MSTQKTQEL
-342 QQKLNQLANVFKV
+342 QLKLNQLANVFKV

-360 AAKELDQ
+360 AAKELIQ
-367 QAEKLSQP
+367 QAEKLSQS
-375 NTLTDATSIQQLMNS
+375 NTLTDVASVQQLMNS

-415 NMQISLDR
+415 NMHISLDR
-423 LDEAHKALI
+423 LDEAHKALLT
-432 VETKTLI
+432 ETKTLI
-439 DTLTQTL
+439 ETLTQTL
-446 SLYAQDPTAHNLEAL
+446 SLYVQDQAAHSLEAL
-461 PVYLNELSGAALFL
+461 PEYLKELSGAAAFL
-475 GSSKQQTAL
+475 GNSAQQTAL
-484 LGAAHFAQYRLSQ
+484 LTAANFAQNRLNQ
-497 NESFDAEHVNCIL
+497 NLALDAEQVNCIL

-541 QRLQITAAA
+541 QQLQSIAA

>member
-59 LKLIDMPHLAQIT
+59 LALIDMPHLSQIT
-72 QYSAELMRQ
+72 KYSAELMRK
-81 IMAQPQQIKTSDVI
+81 IMAQPQQIKTSDVV

-108 EFICLRE
+108 EFISLRE
-115 VKVPQFLIDTLNRLE
+115 VKVPQFLLDTLNRLE

-153 SFNLPLAP
+153 NFNLPQAP
-161 SLEQSQYIHQL
+161 SLEKSQYIHQL

-201 GLATNQPSQQYW
+201 GMAANLPSQQYW
-213 QLVNVGLGHIDELLI
+213 QLVNVSLSHIDELLI
-228 TEARLRTLIQIETN
+228 TEARLRTLIQVETN
-242 IGKFLNQPATF
+242 IGKFLAQQSAY
-253 QSNIADLADILSIC
+253 QSNLSDLADILSIC
-267 ISQEDDLSQ
+267 ISQEDDVSQ

-300 LYGPDYETVH
+300 LYGPDYETIH

-315 MTDEMAQ
+315 MTNEMAQ

-333 MSAEKMQEL
+333 MSTEKTQEL
-342 QQKLNQLANVFKV
+342 QLKLNQLANVFKV

-360 AAKELDQ
+360 AAKELIQ
-367 QAEKLSQP
+367 QAEKLSQS
-375 NTLTDATSIQQLMNS
+375 NTLTDVASVQQLMNS

-415 NMQISLDR
+415 NMHISLDR
-423 LDEAHKALI
+423 LDEAHKALLT
-432 VETKTLI
+432 ETKTLI
-439 DTLTQTL
+439 ETLTQTL
-446 SLYAQDPTAHNLEAL
+446 SLYVQDPASHSLQAL
-461 PVYLNELSGAALFL
+461 PEYLKELSGAALFL
-475 GSSKQQTAL
+475 GSSAQQTAL
-484 LGAAHFAQYRLSQ
+484 LTAANFAQNRLNQ
-497 NESFDAEHVNCIL
+497 NLALDAEQVNCIL

-541 QRLQITAAA
+541 QQLQNIAA

>member
-59 LKLIDMPHLAQIT
+59 LALIDMPHLSQIT
-72 QYSAELMRQ
+72 QYSAELMRK
-81 IMAQPQQIKTSDVI
+81 IMAQPQQIKTSDVV

-108 EFICLRE
+108 EFISLRE
-115 VKVPQFLIDTLNRLE
+115 VKVPQFLLDTLNRLE

-153 SFNLPLAP
+153 NFNLPQAP

-201 GLATNQPSQQYW
+201 GMASNLPSQQYW
-213 QLVNVGLGHIDELLI
+213 QLVNVGLSHIEELLI
-228 TEARLRTLIQIETN
+228 TEARLRTLIQVETN
-242 IGKFLNQPATF
+242 IGKFLAQPSAY
-253 QSNIADLADILSIC
+253 QSNLSDLADILSIC
-267 ISQEDDLSQ
+267 ISQEDDVSQ

-300 LYGPDYETVH
+300 LYGPDYETIH

-315 MTDEMAQ
+315 MTNEMAQ

-333 MSAEKMQEL
+333 MSTQKTQEL
-342 QQKLNQLANVFKV
+342 QLKLNQLANVFKV

-360 AAKELDQ
+360 AAKELIQ
-367 QAEKLSQP
+367 QAEKLSQS
-375 NTLTDATSIQQLMNS
+375 NTLTDVASVQQLMNS

-415 NMQISLDR
+415 NMHISLDR
-423 LDEAHKALI
+423 LDEAHKALLT
-432 VETKTLI
+432 ETKTLI
-439 DTLTQTL
+439 ETLTQTL
-446 SLYAQDPTAHNLEAL
+446 SLYVQDPASHSLQAL
-461 PVYLNELSGAALFL
+461 PDYLKELSGAALFL
-475 GSSKQQTAL
+475 GNSAQQTAL
-484 LGAAHFAQYRLSQ
+484 LTAANFAQNRLNQ
-497 NESFDAEHVNCIL
+497 NLALDAEQVNCIL

-541 QRLQITAAA
+541 QQLQNIAA

>member
-38 EQALPFGIDD
+38 EQTLPFGIDD
-48 ALNQFEQCTQV
+48 ALNQFEQCTNV
-59 LKLIDMPHLAQIT
+59 LALIDIPHLSQIT
-72 QYSAELMRQ
+72 QYSAELMRK
-81 IMAQPQQIKTSDVI
+81 IMAQPEQIKTSDVV

-115 VKVPQFLIDTLNRLE
+115 VKVPQFLLDTLNRLE

-138 KEGQTIQPLLDCITP
+138 KEGQTIQPLLDCFTP
-153 SFNLPLAP
+153 NFDLPKTP
-161 SLEQSQYIHQL
+161 DLEKSQYVHQL

-189 LQGIKLVGVYLA
+189 LQGLKLVAVYMA
-201 GLATNQPSQQYW
+201 GLAAGLPSQQYW
-213 QLVNVGLGHIDELLI
+213 QLVNVGLGHIEDLLI
-228 TEARLRTLIQIETN
+228 TEARLRTFIKIETN
-242 IGKFLNQPATF
+242 IGQFLANPNAF
-253 QSNIADLADILSIC
+253 QTDLNDLADILSIC
-267 ISQEDDLSQ
+267 ISQEDDLSH

-300 LYGPDYETVH
+300 LYGPDYETIH

-322 IRNEIEYNHQN
+322 IRNEIEYNHEN
-333 MSAEKMQEL
+333 MSAEKTQEL
-342 QQKLNQLANVFKV
+342 QQKLHQLSNVFKI

-360 AAKELDQ
+360 AAKELTQ
-367 QAEKLSQP
+367 QAEKLSQT
-375 NTLTDATSIQQLMNS
+375 NTLTDAASVQHLMNS

-410 QLRVN
+410 QLRVY

-423 LDEAHKALI
+423 LDEAHKALLS
-432 VETKTLI
+432 ETKTLI
-439 DTLTQTL
+439 ETLTQTL
-446 SLYAQDPTAHNLEAL
+446 SLYAQDSTAHNLESL
-461 PVYLNELSGAALFL
+461 PIYLKELSGAALFL
-475 GSSKQQTAL
+475 GSTAQQTAL
-484 LGAAHFAQYRLSQ
+484 LGAVQFAEHRFAQ
-497 NESFDAEHVNCIL
+497 NETFEAEHINCIL

-534 DVALSSS
+534 DVALSNS
-541 QRLQITAAA
+541 QQLQSAAA

>member
-59 LKLIDMPHLAQIT
+59 LALIDMPHLSQIT
-72 QYSAELMRQ
+72 EYSAELMRK
-81 IMAQPQQIKTSDVI
+81 IMDQPQQIKTSDVV

-108 EFICLRE
+108 EFISLRE
-115 VKVPQFLIDTLNRLE
+115 VKVPQFLLDTLNRLE

-153 SFNLPLAP
+153 NFNLPQAP
-161 SLEQSQYIHQL
+161 SLEKSQYIHQL

-201 GLATNQPSQQYW
+201 GMASNLPSQQYW
-213 QLVNVGLGHIDELLI
+213 QLVNVGLSHIEELLI
-228 TEARLRTLIQIETN
+228 TEARLRTLIQVETN
-242 IGKFLNQPATF
+242 IGKFLAQQSAY
-253 QSNIADLADILSIC
+253 QSNLSDLADILSIC
-267 ISQEDDLSQ
+267 ISQEDDVSQ

-300 LYGPDYETVH
+300 LYGPDYETIH

-315 MTDEMAQ
+315 MTNEMAQ

-333 MSAEKMQEL
+333 MSTEKTQEL
-342 QQKLNQLANVFKV
+342 QLKLNQLANVFKV

-360 AAKELDQ
+360 AAKELIQ
-367 QAEKLSQP
+367 QAEKLSQS
-375 NTLTDATSIQQLMNS
+375 NTLTDVASVQQLMNS

-415 NMQISLDR
+415 NMHISLDR
-423 LDEAHKALI
+423 LDEAHKALLT
-432 VETKTLI
+432 ETKTLI
-439 DTLTQTL
+439 ETLTQTL
-446 SLYAQDPTAHNLEAL
+446 SLYVQDPAAHSLEAL
-461 PVYLNELSGAALFL
+461 PEYLKELAGAAQFL
-475 GSSKQQTAL
+475 GNSAQQTAL
-484 LGAAHFAQYRLSQ
+484 LTAANFAQKRLDQ
-497 NESFDAEHVNCIL
+497 NLALDAEQVNCIL

-541 QRLQITAAA
+541 QQLQNIAA